1 MGVYDDYIVE
11 NLKGL
16 DALLLEANHDVNML
30 QVGKYPYYLKRRIL
44 GDKGHLS
51 NETAGQLLCQLLH
64 DNMKQI
70 LLGHLSRENN
80 YEALAYETV
89 CAEVTMGDNPYKAND
104 FRIDV
109 AHRDTASEVV
119 EV

>member
-44 GDKGHLS
+44 GDEKVICPMRRQDS
-51 NETAGQLLCQLLH
+51 CFVSCF
-64 DNMKQI
+64 MI
-70 LLGHLSRENN
+70 
-80 YEALAYETV
+80 
-89 CAEVTMGDNPYKAND
+89 
-104 FRIDV
+104 I
-109 AHRDTASEVV
+109 
-119 EV
+119 